1 MGISTEF
8 YIIYGILGVINLGTF
23 VGAIVAFWLGWF
35 GKWDDDG
42 KLQPPDWW
50 PFRSKDGQAKRIVW
64 LEQQIAHKERELT
77 TLRARVASAK
87 ARQNAA
93 AKDGSSPPPV
103 ELNEP
108 AAG

>member
-1 MGISTEF
+1 M
-8 YIIYGILGVINLGTF
+8 V
-23 VGAIVAFWLGWF
+23 FWLSWF

-64 LEQQIAHKERELT
+64 LEQQIARKEWELT
-77 TLRARVASAK
+77 TLRARMALLK
-87 ARQNAA
+87 TRQSA